1 MAVTA
6 TAYGLQTVV
15 KLPFEEAVQRTK
27 NALKGE
33 GFGILTEIDVQKT
46 LKDKLGVGFEPY
58 IILGACNPPLAHRSL
73 QAEHDLG
80 LLLPCN
86 VIVHQHGDEAVVAA
100 ADPRAM
106 LGIVDNEAVQSIAEE
121 ARARLERALSSL

>member
-15 KLPFEEAVQRTK
+15 TLPFEEAVQRTK
-27 NALKGE
+27 DALKGE
-33 GFGILTEIDVQKT
+33 GFGVLTEIDVQKT
-46 LKDKLGVGFEPY
+46 LKDKLGVAFEPY

-106 LGIVDNEAVQSIAEE
+106 LGIVGNEAVQSIAEE

>member
-1 MAVTA
+1 MPVTA
-6 TAYGLQTVV
+6 TAYGLQTAV

-27 NALKGE
+27 DALKE
-33 GFGILTEIDVQKT
+33 QGFGILTEIDVQRT
-46 LKDKLGVGFEPY
+46 LKEKLGVEFEPY

-86 VIVHQHGDEAVVAA
+86 VIVHQHGDEAIVAA

-106 LGIVDNEAVQSIAEE
+106 LGIVANKAVQAVAEE
-121 ARARLERALSSL
+121 ARARLEQSLSSL